1 MSNNGPN
8 GSSEQPLSPSNAH
21 FSTLAARAGH
31 MAGRSSFDSDRS
43 SASSPLNGSNANGVS
58 NGRNHSSDVDSDPV
72 ARLQLQLEQTMEEK
86 ETLAAQYRT
95 LLAKLTTMKA
105 SLGNKLKQDA
115 VCILPIKF
123 FIENELLNPVSYI

>member
-1 MSNNGPN
+1 
-8 GSSEQPLSPSNAH
+8 
-21 FSTLAARAGH
+21 
-31 MAGRSSFDSDRS
+31 
-43 SASSPLNGSNANGVS
+43 LNGSNANGVS